1 MHELINIYRICR
13 NFGPFSITA
22 PGTPVADST
31 PMKNLYLA
39 LGLTAALFGSSTLA
53 GCSTRDALEIP
64 EGSEVTVERTDG
76 VSVSGRL
83 VEVKSEQIV
92 VEGRDGLRTNVP
104 RAQIASMRSVT
115 TPATLAA
122 RKADEPAP
130 LAPEAQPAPSAP
142 MVDDSAGAAGAA
154 AAVETPRAVGS
165 PRTTTGTGMRDVAET
180 SPRDRDD
187 EAQRRANRATRTPEY
202 REVTVPSGTTLSVEL
217 TTGVA
222 SDTSQVEDAVRGR
235 VRQAIR
241 IDGVEAVPAGSTVI
255 GNVTSAQPAAKVK
268 GQASIGF
275 RFNTIDLPGDGGRE
289 RISTAT
295 YSRVA
300 GATKKKDATKI
311 GVGAGAGAIIGG
323 ILGGGSG
330 AAKGAVIGGGAGT
343 AVVLGTKGDEVG
355 LPAGTPVTIRLTAP
369 LTVRIRQ

>member
-1 MHELINIYRICR
+1 
-13 NFGPFSITA
+13 
-22 PGTPVADST
+22 
-31 PMKNLYLA
+31 MKNLWLA
-39 LGLTAALFGSSTLA
+39 LGFTAALVGSSTLA
-53 GCSTRDALEIP
+53 GCSTHDANDALEIP

-76 VSVSGRL
+76 VAVSGRL

-104 RAQIASMRSVT
+104 RAQIASMRAST
-115 TPATLAA
+115 LPATLVA

-130 LAPEAQPAPSAP
+130 TAPAPPSAPSAP

-154 AAVETPRAVGS
+154 AAVETS
-165 PRTTTGTGMRDVAET
+165 PRKATGTGFREAAET
-180 SPRDRDD
+180 SPRDAD
-187 EAQRRANRATRTPEY
+187 AQKRANRADRTPEY

-217 TTGVA
+217 TSGVA
-222 SDTSQVEDAVRGR
+222 SDTSRVEDAVRGR
-235 VRQAIR
+235 LRRAVR
-241 IDGVEAVPAGSTVI
+241 IDGLEAVPAGTTVV
-255 GNVTSAQPAAKVK
+255 GHVTSAQPSAKVK
-268 GQASIGF
+268 GRASVGF

-300 GATKKKDATKI
+300 AATKKKDATKI
-311 GVGAGAGAIIGG
+311 GVGAGAGAVIGG

-330 AAKGAVIGGGAGT
+330 AAKGAAIGGGAGT
-343 AVVLGTKGDEVG
+343 AVVLGTKGDEVR

-369 LTVRIRQ
+369 LTVRVRQ